1 MKKKKKS
8 EETNLSKRRMNFAIK
23 FFNQILKFDIKM
35 AVNINAVLS
44 DVRGIQGDNDWM
56 SLLYSIRISDMVK
69 NS

>member
-1 MKKKKKS
+1 LKKKKKS

-44 DVRGIQGDNDWM
+44 DVRGIQGDND
-56 SLLYSIRISDMVK
+56 
-69 NS
+69 